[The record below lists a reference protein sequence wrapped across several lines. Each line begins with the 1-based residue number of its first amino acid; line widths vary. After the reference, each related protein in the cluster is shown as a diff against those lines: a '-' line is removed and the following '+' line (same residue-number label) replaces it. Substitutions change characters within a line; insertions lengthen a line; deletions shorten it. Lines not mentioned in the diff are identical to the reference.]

1 MQVAPSSMQKGKKSF
16 DKMDAMAVNEAWRSL
31 VGKYIAI

>member
-1 MQVAPSSMQKGKKSF
+1 MQKGKKSF
-16 DKMDAMAVNEAWRSL
+16 DKLDSMTVSEAWRSL